1 MAKMQIIKH
10 PIEQIGNNVKKSAW
24 SAIAESLITIA
35 LGILLIIWP
44 ETVIQILAYIIGVF
58 FIIKGGYQIANY
70 FIVKGQRD
78 FFNNDLLF
86 GVISLLVGITAL
98 ILGEDLA
105 SVFRIV
111 IGIWVIYEAL
121 TRINIATKLA
131 AAKINSWRYVL
142 VLAILMLILGFIITF
157 TEGAVTV
164 IVGWMMIATGF
175 IGIVG
180 DVMFIQH
187 INQIIDKVTK

>member
-131 AAKINSWRYVL
+131 AAEINSWRYVL
-142 VLAILMLILGFIITF
+142 VLAILMLILGFVITF

>member
-1 MAKMQIIKH
+1 MQIIKH

-131 AAKINSWRYVL
+131 AAEINSWRYVL

>member
-131 AAKINSWRYVL
+131 AAEINSWRYVL

>member
-24 SAIAESLITIA
+24 SASAESLITIA

-131 AAKINSWRYVL
+131 AAEINSWRYVL